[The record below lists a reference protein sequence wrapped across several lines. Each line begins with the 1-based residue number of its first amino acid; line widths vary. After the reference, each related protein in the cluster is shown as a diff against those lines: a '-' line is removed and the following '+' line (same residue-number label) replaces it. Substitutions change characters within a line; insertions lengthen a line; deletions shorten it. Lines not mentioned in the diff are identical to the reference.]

1 MRSIH
6 NLSLSL
12 LIGKKECPPDAGG
25 GITVHKQR
33 KHKYWEDKKEL
44 MGDKPSSKPL
54 TFQRRKLRPRVDDT
68 PNLTATKL
76 ICSRFG
82 SKSTSF
88 DPQSRVF
95 SITSHSLSY

>member
-1 MRSIH
+1 MQ
-6 NLSLSL
+6 
-12 LIGKKECPPDAGG
+12 AGVSQCISRG
-25 GITVHKQR
+25 GINKC
-33 KHKYWEDKKEL
+33 EDKKEL
-44 MGDKPSSKPL
+44 MGDKPSSNPF

-95 SITSHSLSY
+95 SITSHSLS

>member
-1 MRSIH
+1 MQVGVSQCVSRGSI
-6 NLSLSL
+6 NN
-12 LIGKKECPPDAGG
+12 GK
-25 GITVHKQR
+25 I
-33 KHKYWEDKKEL
+33 KKEL

-54 TFQRRKLRPRVDDT
+54 TFQRRKLRPRVDDA